1 MKKKLLAI
9 VTTAFV
15 AALAFALVGCG
26 GNSSDSSEG
35 SSSSSELRFVT
46 GGESGTYYAYGTV
59 LAQYATNNAGVSVNA
74 LSSEGSKAN
83 IEALQNNEAE
93 LAFCQSDVTTYAYEG
108 TSLFEGAPYQ
118 DFSVVAALY
127 GEQVQI
133 VTCDPNIK
141 TVADLKGKT
150 VSIGAANS
158 GVYFNAVDILGAYG
172 MTEEDINPVYQNF
185 ADSADS
191 LKNDKIDAAF
201 ITAGAPTTAIS
212 DLSTSKQAYLV
223 SMDDEHIAALRE
235 VSPYYAESIIPAGT
249 YNGQEEDCTTVAVL
263 AVILANDSVDQDA
276 VYNFTKSI
284 FDGAENQPDAH
295 AKYSELS
302 LEEATSI
309 TSVPYASGAAKYY
322 EEQGIEVPTK

>member
-26 GNSSDSSEG
+26 GNSGDSSEG
-35 SSSSSELRFVT
+35 GSGSSELRFVT

-59 LAQYATNNAGVSVNA
+59 LAQYATNNAGVAVNA

-93 LAFCQSDVTTYAYEG
+93 LAFCQSDVSTYAYEG
-108 TSLFEGAPYQ
+108 TSLFDGAPYK

-133 VTCDPNIK
+133 VTCNPDIK

-158 GVYFNAVDILGAYG
+158 GVYFNAIDILGAYD
-172 MTEEDINPVYQNF
+172 MTEDDINPVYQNF

-212 DLSTSKQAYLV
+212 DLTTSKQAYLV
-223 SMDDEHIAALRE
+223 SMDDEHIAKLQE
-235 VSPYYAESIIPAGT
+235 TSPYYAESIIPGGT
-249 YNGQEEDCTTVAVL
+249 YNGMDEDCTTVAVL

-284 FDGAENQPDAH
+284 FDGAEAQPDAH
-295 AKYSELS
+295 AKYAELN

-309 TSVPYASGAAKYY
+309 TSVPYAAGAAKYY

>member
-26 GNSSDSSEG
+26 GNSDSGEG
-35 SSSSSELRFVT
+35 SSSSPELRFVT

-59 LAQYATNNAGVSVNA
+59 LAQYSTNNAGVSVNA

-118 DFSVVAALY
+118 DFSVVASLY

-141 TVADLKGKT
+141 TVADLRVKL
-150 VSIGAANS
+150 
-158 GVYFNAVDILGAYG
+158 FL
-172 MTEEDINPVYQNF
+172 
-185 ADSADS
+185 
-191 LKNDKIDAAF
+191 
-201 ITAGAPTTAIS
+201 
-212 DLSTSKQAYLV
+212 
-223 SMDDEHIAALRE
+223 
-235 VSPYYAESIIPAGT
+235 
-249 YNGQEEDCTTVAVL
+249 
-263 AVILANDSVDQDA
+263 
-276 VYNFTKSI
+276 
-284 FDGAENQPDAH
+284 
-295 AKYSELS
+295 
-302 LEEATSI
+302 
-309 TSVPYASGAAKYY
+309 SVPLILVFTSML
-322 EEQGIEVPTK
+322 